1 MLVQLFFNISLFNSL
16 ESHCG
21 SWFITTETLPIHHNR
36 YWFIAIAIAKFNK
49 VHKIATIVQR
59 LQVAVAQITKQSLTH
74 LNPGGY
80 WVVRWIQS
88 SPTGSVIR
96 WYKYTWGIIVQ
107 FGEGNILTNE
117 HTIN

>member
-1 MLVQLFFNISLFNSL
+1 MALDLLRLKHFLYI
-16 ESHCG
+16 
-21 SWFITTETLPIHHNR
+21 ITVIGLLPL
-36 YWFIAIAIAKFNK
+36 YKLNK

-80 WVVRWIQS
+80 WVVLWIQS

-96 WYKYTWGIIVQ
+96 WYKYTWGIVVQ
-107 FGEGNILTNE
+107 FGEGYILTNE